1 MAWSFNSIKY
11 YGAVYQRNPLNS
23 CEHIWMTVVEIP
35 SVLLQGNPLVR
46 PFSKADFQADMHHDK
61 CTLIICR
68 SNNASLLRCRPYVLV
83 LGEKVKDV
91 DHAVAV
97 NIKAMEQFMQI
108 LADKSLTSNSDV
120 KSRTRSW
127 VPMSKSKQRKLMIP
141 GWLLSDYL
149 FLQQIKG
156 AYCFI
161 NFTFF
166 YS

>member
-1 MAWSFNSIKY
+1 MAWSFNNIKY

-35 SVLLQGNPLVR
+35 SPLLQGNPLVC
-46 PFSKADFQADMHHDK
+46 PFIRVDFQTDMHHDK

-68 SNNASLLRCRPYVLV
+68 SNNASLLCCRPYVLV
-83 LGEKVKDV
+83 LGKKAKDV

-97 NIKAMEQFMQI
+97 TKKAMEQFMQI
-108 LADKSLTSNSDV
+108 LADKSLTSN
-120 KSRTRSW
+120 RNSW

-141 GWLLSDYL
+141 GWLLSDDL

-156 AYCFI
+156 A
-161 NFTFF
+161 
-166 YS
+166 